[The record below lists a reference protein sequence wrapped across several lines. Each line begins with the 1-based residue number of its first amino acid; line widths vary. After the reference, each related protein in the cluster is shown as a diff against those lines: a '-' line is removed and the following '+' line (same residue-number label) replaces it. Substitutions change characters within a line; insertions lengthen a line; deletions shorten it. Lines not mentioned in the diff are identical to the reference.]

1 MVRNIV
7 DRFILGAG
15 LFLLSLA
22 SALPVVAADH
32 DFYEG
37 KTVRVIVMTSPGGG
51 YDTYARTIAR
61 YLGKHIPGKP
71 NVLVQNMPGA
81 GGFIATN
88 YVYNVAKPDGL
99 TMLVTNSG
107 VVLQQ
112 VIGMPGIKFDAGK
125 FEWVGTPGSA
135 IPVCA
140 VMGFTGIKNFEELM
154 NSKKTINFGSAGTS
168 TFQQPMILKNLV
180 GAPIK
185 IVQGYSGTSGIRA
198 AMQRREA
205 DGACWQWS
213 SMRVTARE
221 MLDAEG
227 DDKLIPFIIEG
238 NASDPE
244 VKNLP
249 QFSEVIKDKE
259 KLATFN
265 AWVSQYRFYTP
276 FTLPPNT
283 PKARVDT
290 MRTAFKETV
299 MDPEFLALSEK
310 MKQDIE
316 YVSGEQA
323 EKYVNQALS
332 ISPAA
337 KDLLRPLI
345 LR

>member
-1 MVRNIV
+1 MV
-7 DRFILGAG
+7 LMA
-15 LFLLSLA
+15 LLAVQSG
-22 SALPVVAADH
+22 SAAD
-32 DFYEG
+32 DNFYEG
-37 KTVRVIVMTSPGGG
+37 RTVRVIVMTSPGGG

-61 YLGKHIPGKP
+61 FLGKHIPGKP

-99 TMLVTNSG
+99 TILVTNSG

-112 VIGMPGIKFDAGK
+112 AVGMPGIKFDARK
-125 FEWVGTPGSA
+125 FEWIGTPGSA

-140 VMGFTGIKNFEELM
+140 VMGFTGIENFQELM
-154 NSKKTINFGSAGTS
+154 NAQKTLNFGSAGTS
-168 TFQQPMILKNLV
+168 TYQQPMILKLLV
-180 GAPIK
+180 DAPIN

-198 AMQRREA
+198 AMQRREV

-227 DDKLIPFIIEG
+227 DDKLIPLIIEG
-238 NASDPE
+238 NAPEPE
-244 VKNLP
+244 VKDLP
-249 QFSEVIKDKE
+249 QFSEVIKDEE

-265 AWVSQYRFYTP
+265 AWVSQYKFYTP
-276 FTLPPNT
+276 FTLPPKT
-283 PKARVDT
+283 PKERVDT
-290 MRTAFKETV
+290 MRAAFEATI
-299 MDPEFLALSEK
+299 MDPEFRALSEK
-310 MKQDIE
+310 ISQDIE
-316 YVSGEQA
+316 YVSGQQA

-337 KDLLRPLI
+337 KDMLRPLI

>member
-1 MVRNIV
+1 MVRNTVRQLI
-7 DRFILGAG
+7 F
-15 LFLLSLA
+15 LA
-22 SALPVVAADH
+22 SIILVMLLTALPGSAAD
-32 DFYEG
+32 DNFYEG
-37 KTVRVIVMTSPGGG
+37 RTVRVIVMTSPGGG

-61 YLGKHIPGKP
+61 YLGRHIPGKP

-88 YVYNVAKPDGL
+88 YVYNVAKPNGL
-99 TMLVTNSG
+99 TVLVTNSG

-112 VIGMPGIKFDAGK
+112 AVGMPSIKFDARK
-125 FEWVGTPGSA
+125 FEWIGTPGSA

-140 VMGFTGIKNFEELM
+140 VMGFTGIESFQELM
-154 NSKKTINFGSAGTS
+154 NSKKTLNFGSAGTS
-168 TFQQPMILKNLV
+168 TYQQPMILKLLAD
-180 GAPIK
+180 APIN

-198 AMQRREA
+198 AMQRREV

-221 MLDAEG
+221 MLDAKG
-227 DDKLIPFIIEG
+227 DDKLIPLIIEG
-238 NASDPE
+238 HAPEPE
-244 VKNLP
+244 VKGLP
-249 QFSEVIKDKE
+249 QFSEVIEDKE

-265 AWVSQYRFYTP
+265 AWVSQYKFYTP

-283 PKARVDT
+283 PKERVDT
-290 MRTAFKETV
+290 MRAAFKATI
-299 MDPEFLALSEK
+299 MDPEFRTLSEK
-310 MKQDIE
+310 IGQDIE
-316 YVSGEQA
+316 YVSGQQA

-337 KDLLRPLI
+337 KDMLRPLI